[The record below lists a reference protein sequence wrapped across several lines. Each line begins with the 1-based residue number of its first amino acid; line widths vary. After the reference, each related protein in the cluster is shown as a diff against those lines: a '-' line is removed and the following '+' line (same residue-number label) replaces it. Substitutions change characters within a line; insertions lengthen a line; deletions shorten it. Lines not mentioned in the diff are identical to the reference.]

1 VYNNFVNVVQ
11 FSLKNGINVFLVPQP
26 EATSVAVE
34 LMVNAGS
41 KHEKVSQE
49 GLAHFFEHMAF
60 KGTEKWPST
69 QKLARY
75 LDGIGAIYNAYTDKE
90 KTAYWVKTAP
100 RFLDSSLE
108 VISQLLNNSLVDPKE
123 IEIEKGVIIE
133 EMNMYEDQPSDWV
146 EDIFEEQVLGKNR
159 LGRSILGR
167 KEVIK
172 AVTKKDFLEFRCS
185 WYYPQRMSI
194 AVVGKIDDLAKTKEK
209 IISFFD
215 GRKGKEK
222 PEPKV
227 KTKLKKEKIFWHK
240 KDTQQTHFLVGLPTF
255 SIMDDRWPELHTVS
269 AVLGRG
275 MSSRLWEIIREKRG
289 WAYYVYS
296 FCREYSQ
303 AGFFTVAAGVKNQ
316 VAKNA
321 LGLVE
326 EEIEKISKN
335 LKQNEVEKAKKMTI
349 GRLMISMEDPT
360 RITSMLNGNW
370 LLRKEIIRP
379 EDIAKKMEQ
388 VAFEKVKRLAKEIF
402 IPSKIRAAVIGPKT

>member
-1 VYNNFVNVVQ
+1 MNVTQ
-11 FSLKNGINVFLVPQP
+11 FTLKNGLNVFFVPQP

-41 KHEKVSQE
+41 KHEKISQE

-60 KGTEKWPST
+60 KGTEKWSST

-100 RFLDSSLE
+100 RFLESSLE
-108 VISQLLNNSLVDPKE
+108 VISQLLNHSLIDPKE

-146 EDIFEEQVLGKNR
+146 EDHFEEQVLGKNR

-172 AVTKKDFLEFRCS
+172 AVTKKDFLEFRS
-185 WYYPQRMSI
+185 TWYYPQRMSM
-194 AVVGKIDDLAKTKEK
+194 VVAGRIDDLEKTKK
-209 IISFFD
+209 MIIRLFD
-215 GRKGKEK
+215 GRKGTEK

-227 KTKLKKEKIFWHK
+227 ETKSKKEKIFWHK
-240 KDTQQTHFLVGLPTF
+240 KDTQQTHFLIGLPTF
-255 SIMDDRWPELHTVS
+255 SIMDDRWPELHAVS

-303 AGFFTVAAGVKNQ
+303 AGFFTVAAGVKNEA
-316 VAKNA
+316 AKEA
-321 LGLVE
+321 ISLIE
-326 EEIEKISKN
+326 KEIEKIGKD
-335 LKQNEVEKAKKMTI
+335 LKPSEVEKAKKMTI

-379 EDIAKKMEQ
+379 EDIAREMEE
-388 VAFEKVKRLAKEIF
+388 VTFEKAKKLAEKLF
-402 IPSKIRAAVIGPKT
+402 ISSKIRSAVIGPKN